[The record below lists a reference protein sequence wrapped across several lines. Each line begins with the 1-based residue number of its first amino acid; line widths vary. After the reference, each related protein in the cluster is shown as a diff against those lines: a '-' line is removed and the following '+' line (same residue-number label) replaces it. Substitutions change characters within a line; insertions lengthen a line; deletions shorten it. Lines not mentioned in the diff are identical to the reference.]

1 MLPPLLNSGN
11 AIGDFASGS
20 GPAIG
25 LNGLYYSF
33 TLQASG
39 VGSGT
44 ILFDS
49 TPGANQYAADDTG
62 FNFAPL
68 STGGPWTSR
77 SPRQSLPYLNP
88 SGAFSWSSAR
98 LPLLHG
104 CAANEPSEALI
115 HHHSAALD
123 PRMPG

>member
-1 MLPPLLNSGN
+1 LNSGN

-68 STGGPWTSR
+68 STGGPLDFSIAPAVTAVPEPEWGLFVVIG
-77 SPRQSLPYLNP
+77 PVA
-88 SGAFSWSSAR
+88 AFAWMR
-98 LPLLHG
+98 RKRT
-104 CAANEPSEALI
+104 I
-115 HHHSAALD
+115 
-123 PRMPG
+123 